1 MNRGQSRMKLQVRVF
16 HYVQALKFPS
26 LLALYLLL
34 ISPDNKKMF
43 KEIKELFKDEK
54 GNKDGS
60 L

>member
-1 MNRGQSRMKLQVRVF
+1 MCPVAIKLLLVIFTSVA
-16 HYVQALKFPS
+16 VSAI

-34 ISPDNKKMF
+34 TSPDNKKMF